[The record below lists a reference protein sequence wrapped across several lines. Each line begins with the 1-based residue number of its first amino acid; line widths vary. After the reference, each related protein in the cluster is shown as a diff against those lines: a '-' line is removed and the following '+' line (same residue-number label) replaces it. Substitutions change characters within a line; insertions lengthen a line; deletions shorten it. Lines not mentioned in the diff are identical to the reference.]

1 MCGALQRFT
10 KTAASADF
18 PPARSRSGRMQ
29 PIFLLWDLGISLLWH
44 CVLQHGAMER
54 HPLSLPFPFLW
65 FFFFCC
71 IFFPPLPSS
80 FPLPLCP
87 SAPRTVS
94 SRGEKKPGMNG
105 NQARRPLAVSPPRR
119 TGRRQELSVPL
130 SCVPWGWDLTEIPS
144 SPLPQPATQ
153 CPLLQPK
160 EQTQHQEISELGQGW
175 EEDCMC
181 SSPGEQTGVRPAHDN
196 RINH

>member
-1 MCGALQRFT
+1 MWGTSALYKNRRLGRLPPRALT
-10 KTAASADF
+10 LRTNAANFFALGFGDLSALALRSSAWSNGKA
-18 PPARSRSGRMQ
+18 PPVFAI
-29 PIFLLWDLGISLLWH
+29 PIS
-44 CVLQHGAMER
+44 V
-54 HPLSLPFPFLW
+54 

-105 NQARRPLAVSPPRR
+105 NQPRRPLAVSPPRK

-144 SPLPQPATQ
+144 SPPPRPAAQ

-160 EQTQHQEISELGQGW
+160 EQTQRQEISELGQGW

>member
-1 MCGALQRFT
+1 MGHFSALQ
-10 KTAASADF
+10 K
-18 PPARSRSGRMQ
+18 PPPRQTSPPRAHAQDECSQ
-29 PIFLLWDLGISLLWH
+29 
-44 CVLQHGAMER
+44 
-54 HPLSLPFPFLW
+54 
-65 FFFFCC
+65 FFCSGIWGSLC
-71 IFFPPLPSS
+71 SGTAFFSMEQWKVTPCLCHSHFCVCVFVFFPPVPSG

-94 SRGEKKPGMNG
+94 SRGKEKPGVNG
-105 NQARRPLAVSPPRR
+105 NQPRRPLAVSPPRR

-160 EQTQHQEISELGQGW
+160 EQTQHQEISEQEQGW